1 MTAKKDMV
9 EAKKIAVI
17 LNGCGHR
24 DGSEIH
30 EAVLTLLAIEQAG
43 ASWEALALD
52 KNQAAVLNHLDG
64 SVEQHCSPRN
74 MLNESARI
82 ARGRIRKLQDV
93 TAKNYD
99 AVIIPGG
106 SGTASNLCDFAV
118 SGKNMSVN
126 PTIRDFLVDAHGLK
140 KPIGAICIAP
150 ILLASVFGKMGV
162 KLTLG
167 DARGGA
173 ALAAEA
179 MGAAVRDCRTDQCVV
194 DEVVRVVTTPAY
206 MLDATVRDISKGI
219 SLLVNEI
226 IRLME
231 DGAKKI

>member
-1 MTAKKDMV
+1 MTAKKNMV
-9 EAKKIAVI
+9 GTKNIAVI

-52 KNQAAVLNHLDG
+52 KNQASVLNHLDG
-64 SVEQHCSPRN
+64 SVDKNCSPRN

-82 ARGRIRKLQDV
+82 ARGRIKNLQDV

-118 SGKNMSVN
+118 SGKHMSVN
-126 PTIRDFLVDAHGLK
+126 PTVRDFLMETHSLR

-150 ILLASVFGKMGV
+150 VLLANVFGKMGV
-162 KLTLG
+162 TLTLG

-173 ALAAEA
+173 ALAAEG
-179 MGAAVRDCRTDQCVV
+179 MGAAVRDCRADQCVV
-194 DEVVRVVTTPAY
+194 DEVARVVTTPAY
-206 MLDATVRDISKGI
+206 MLDATLRNVSIGI
-219 SLLVNEI
+219 SSLVYEI
-226 IRLME
+226 IRLTDE
-231 DGAKKI
+231 ADKKS